1 MAYDLGHA
9 FIVLV
14 DYPSL
19 EILSSFPGTP
29 RVLHGAIV
37 SIDLTT
43 PVTQVIPF
51 QYNPDTMTRSLQPQN
66 ISGAGNRTEAYRL
79 KGPPIETISVDLD
92 FDATDQLAQPS
103 QYPNAVSMGIG
114 PQLSA
119 LEILVYPPSSLV
131 IANTALAAAG
141 TIEIIPPMGPFTVF
155 VWGSRRVVPVRLTD
169 FRITEEAYD
178 TNLNPI
184 RAKVSLGMRVLTYD
198 DFDVTHPGYS
208 MFLAYQVVKETM
220 AAIGSLN
227 GLSSAGTGNVQL
239 I

>member
-1 MAYDLGHA
+1 
-9 FIVLV
+9 
-14 DYPSL
+14 
-19 EILSSFPGTP
+19 LSSFPGTP
-29 RVLHGAIV
+29 KVLHGAIV
-37 SIDLTT
+37 SIDLTS

-66 ISGAGNRTEAYRL
+66 INGSGNRMEVYRL
-79 KGPPIETISVDLD
+79 KGPPIETISLDLD

-103 QYPNAVSMGIG
+103 QYPNAVNMGIA

-119 LEILVYPPSSLV
+119 LEMLVYPPSTLV
-131 IANTALAAAG
+131 IANTLLAAAG

-155 VWGSRRVVPVRLTD
+155 IWGARRVVPVRLTD

-184 RAKVSLGMRVLTYD
+184 RAKVSLGMRVMTYD
-198 DFDVTHPGYS
+198 DFDVTHPGYA

-220 AAIGSLN
+220 AAIGSVN
-227 GLSSAGTGNVQL
+227 GLSSVISGNVQVV
-239 I
+239 

>member
-1 MAYDLGHA
+1 M
-9 FIVLV
+9 
-14 DYPSL
+14 
-19 EILSSFPGTP
+19 SSFPGTP
-29 RVLHGAIV
+29 KVLHGAIV
-37 SIDLTT
+37 SIDLTS

-66 ISGAGNRTEAYRL
+66 INGSGNRIEVYRL
-79 KGPPIETISVDLD
+79 KGPPIETISLDLD

-103 QYPNAVSMGIG
+103 QYPNAVKMGIS

-119 LEILVYPPSSLV
+119 LEMLVYPPSALV
-131 IANTALAAAG
+131 IANTILAAAG

-155 VWGSRRVVPVRLTD
+155 IWGAKRVVPVRLTD

-178 TNLNPI
+178 TNLSPI
-184 RAKVSLGMRVLTYD
+184 RAKVSLGMRVMTYD
-198 DFDVTHPGYS
+198 DFDVTHPGYA

-227 GLSSAGTGNVQL
+227 GLSSVISGNVQ
-239 I
+239 IV